1 MRSTLSVIVAAALV
15 VAASSHASA
24 QEAARAQLYSGFV
37 LVDPE
42 TATRT
47 AEAWVVVRDGR
58 IEHVG
63 AGVAPSGDFDRHD
76 MRGLYAMPGL
86 IDAHAHLT
94 AGPQKVSVTDGVL
107 QVGIST
113 GDEFTRSNAAIALAF
128 GVTSVRNPGGS
139 AVAAERYDG
148 MIASGKWVGPEAR
161 HAGEILQPPPF
172 DGESFAYPTTAAE
185 WNAEAARQA
194 RAGMTYFKLY
204 TDLNEE
210 ELALG
215 VGAARAHHLVPIAHL
230 NSVSWKRG
238 LELGVVQFGHALPT
252 SPALLEPGARE
263 AYAYGADFMTRWWE
277 LADLDGP
284 LLQDL
289 AASLARADAAVDL
302 TLVVNQMVYF
312 ADQWETL
319 LPLMANPPD
328 YFHPAQ
334 LATLGPAYE
343 AMRGV
348 PAEQLARSR
357 AVWPKVLAFARLLHE
372 RGVSLMIG
380 TDGSGGAGIHYELD
394 NHVQAGIP
402 VWEVLRMATSGNA
415 DLIGLTGTG
424 RIAPGLEAD
433 MVFLRSD
440 PVADVRNVEHVEFVV
455 NNGTLYERE
464 ALLGIARQIAEAAR
478 LRLAEESDAAEVGEP
493 AVP

>member
-1 MRSTLSVIVAAALV
+1 MRSRLSAIVAAALF
-15 VAASSHASA
+15 AALSTHASA
-24 QEAARAQLYSGFV
+24 QEAAPAQLYSGFV

-47 AEAWVVVRDGR
+47 ADAWLVVRDGR

-63 AGVAPSGDFDRHD
+63 AGAAPSGNFDHHD
-76 MRGLYAMPGL
+76 MRGLFGLPGL
-86 IDAHAHLT
+86 IDAHAHLM
-94 AGPQKVSVTDGVL
+94 AGPHQFELIDGEL
-107 QVGIST
+107 QVGITT

-139 AVAAERYDG
+139 AAAAARYDA
-148 MIASGKWVGPEAR
+148 MIANGEWVGPEAR

-172 DGESFAYPTTAAE
+172 DGESFAYPTSATE

-194 RAGMTYFKLY
+194 GAGMTYFKLY
-204 TDLNEE
+204 TDLTEE

-215 VGAARAHHLVPIAHL
+215 VEAARAHGLVPIAHL

-238 LELGVVQFGHALPT
+238 LELGVEQFLHALPT
-252 SPALLEPGARE
+252 SPALLEPEARE
-263 AYAYGADFMTRWWE
+263 AYALGPDFMVRWWE

-289 AASLARADAAVDL
+289 AASLARAEATVDL
-302 TLVVNQMVYF
+302 TLLVSQMVYF

-319 LPLMANPPD
+319 LPLMASPPD
-328 YFHPAQ
+328 YFHPAH
-334 LATLGPAYE
+334 LEALGPAYE

-348 PAEQLARSR
+348 PAEQLARGR
-357 AVWPKVLAFARLLHE
+357 AVWPKVLAFARLLHD

-380 TDGSGGAGIHYELD
+380 TDGNGGAGIHYELE
-394 NHVQAGIP
+394 NHVRAGIP

-415 DLIGLTGTG
+415 NLIGLTGTG

-440 PVADVRNVEHVEFVV
+440 PVADVRNVEHVEFVM

-478 LRLAEESDAAEVGEP
+478 LSTPDRP
-493 AVP
+493 